1 MTLQRDREL
10 TRLYAAAGLA
20 VLVWMIFKAYKLLS
34 DKVSGGI
41 DAPSRWA
48 LVSLGLLNVLAIGI
62 LLFIVARSL
71 AKLYFERRRGILG
84 ARLRTRLVLAF
95 FGVTLVPSLILFFVG
110 QSAITKNLDRWFR
123 PETREIIEDGQATA
137 KAFHAQVSAR
147 LEVSVLHLRTAD
159 LTELESLRQTEGL
172 DLLMSGEITSITKS
186 LKTPLIA
193 LAGSPD
199 STVSSLESEE
209 GQWFMKALD
218 RNGNRVVAGVFVP
231 RVVADGM
238 LRLEK
243 RSAESIQVSQTRG
256 VLETLPQSTFLFL
269 TVLTLFA
276 AVWTGLAIAR
286 TLSEPIR
293 ALAKAAQRVGTG
305 DLDVQLPEEGE
316 DELAFLART
325 FNRMTSDL
333 KANRAAIE
341 AQSARLDQ
349 QRAYL
354 GQLLEALPVGV
365 LSWDNAGQLRLV
377 NPAARR
383 WLGLESFDPN
393 HDAWTELERQPRL
406 GRLPQLLTL
415 ARGTGRIQQEEMR
428 LGGEGESRLVRAIV
442 APLVVGGATMP
453 VGGGALAV
461 LEDLSL
467 LAQAEKRAAWQ
478 EVARRMAHEVK
489 NPLTPI
495 QLTAQ
500 RLLRRVKENRL
511 DGEIVQ
517 QGAEAILTEVASLTR
532 LVDAF
537 SRFARLPAPHPTDL
551 DACDLMRQAK
561 ALYGP
566 THPDIRWAWE
576 IPEHAVS
583 VHWDGDMVKGA
594 LINLVDNAVAATG
607 GRGTIRVGLTER
619 NGNVR
624 IFVEDD
630 GSGVAE
636 AHRDHLF
643 EPSFSTKERGSG
655 LGLAIVRK
663 TAEDHGGEAFF
674 KPLAQGSRFSLDLPK
689 RPAIS

>member
-20 VLVWMIFKAYKLLS
+20 VLIWMIFKAYKLLS
-34 DKVSGGI
+34 GQVGGGI
-41 DAPSRWA
+41 DAPSKWA
-48 LVSLGLLNVLAIGI
+48 LMSLGLLNVLAIGI

-71 AKLYFERRRGILG
+71 AKLYFERRSGILG

-110 QSAITKNLDRWFR
+110 QNAISKNLDRWFR
-123 PETREIIEDGQATA
+123 PETQEIIQDGQATA
-137 KAFHAQVSAR
+137 KAFHAQVQAR
-147 LEVSVLHLRTAD
+147 LEASAFHLRAAD
-159 LTELESLRQTEGL
+159 LSDLDRARAAEGL
-172 DLLMSGEITSITKS
+172 DLLAWGSQRSLAPELKAPELPAQWQPGVPVGTDEGEWL
-186 LKTPLIA
+186 LKTIDHS
-193 LAGSPD
+193 GKS
-199 STVSSLESEE
+199 
-209 GQWFMKALD
+209 
-218 RNGNRVVAGVFVP
+218 VVAGIFVP
-231 RVVADGM
+231 RALVEGVQ
-238 LRLEK
+238 RLEK
-243 RSAESIQVSQTRG
+243 RSAESFQVSQTRG

-305 DLDVQLPEEGE
+305 DLDVRLHEEGE

-325 FNRMTSDL
+325 FNLMTSDL

-341 AQSARLDQ
+341 AQSARLDL

-365 LSWDNAGQLRLV
+365 LSWDEAGQLRLV

-383 WLGLESFDPN
+383 WLGLEGFDP
-393 HDAWTELERQPRL
+393 DQDDGAEWPKQQGL
-406 GRLPQLLTL
+406 GRLPELLRQ
-415 ARGTGRIQQEEMR
+415 AKESGRGHQEEMR
-428 LGGEGESRLVRAIV
+428 LGGEGGGRLVRAIV
-442 APLVVGGATMP
+442 APLV
-453 VGGGALAV
+453 GGGTLAV

-511 DGEIVQ
+511 DPEVVQ
-517 QGAEAILTEVASLTR
+517 EGAEAILMEVASLAK

-537 SRFARLPAPHPTDL
+537 SRFARLPAPKLMDL
-551 DACDLMRQAK
+551 DACDLIRQAA

-566 THPDIRWAWE
+566 THPEIEWSWAF
-576 IPEHAVS
+576 PEHPVP
-583 VHWDGDMVKGA
+583 VRWDGDMVKRA
-594 LINLVDNAVAATG
+594 LINLVDNAVAAVG
-607 GRGTIRVGLTER
+607 AKGAIRVSLVER
-619 NGNVR
+619 SGTLR
-624 IFVEDD
+624 IEVEDD
-630 GSGVAE
+630 GSGVQE
-636 AHRDHLF
+636 NHRERLF

-663 TAEDHGGEAFF
+663 IAEDHGGEAFY
-674 KPLAQGSRFSLDLPK
+674 KPLPKGSRFSVELPV
-689 RPAIS
+689 RGAGS

>member
-1 MTLQRDREL
+1 MTAPRDREL

-20 VLVWMIFKAYKLLS
+20 VLVWMIFKAYRLLS
-34 DKVSGGI
+34 DKVSGAI

-110 QSAITKNLDRWFR
+110 QSAISKNLDRWFR
-123 PETREIIEDGQATA
+123 PETQEIIKDGQATA
-137 KAFHAQVSAR
+137 KAFHAQMASRLEAAALHVRTRDLVDLADLDRAR
-147 LEVSVLHLRTAD
+147 LV
-159 LTELESLRQTEGL
+159 EGL
-172 DLLMSGEITSITKS
+172 DCLM
-186 LKTPLIA
+186 
-193 LAGSPD
+193 AGSRKSIARDLKAPPLPD
-199 STVSSLESEE
+199 KGGFSEVVESEE
-209 GQWFMKALD
+209 GQWLLRLVARD
-218 RNGNRVVAGVFVP
+218 GDRVVVGLFVP
-231 RVVADGM
+231 RELAEGLV
-238 LRLEK
+238 RLER
-243 RSAESIQVSQTRG
+243 RSAESSQVNQNRG
-256 VLETLPQSTFLFL
+256 VLERLPQSTFLFL

-293 ALAKAAQRVGTG
+293 SLAKAAQRVGTG
-305 DLDVQLPEEGE
+305 DLDVQLNEEGE
-316 DELAFLART
+316 DELAFLAQT

-365 LSWDNAGQLRLV
+365 LSWDASGQLRLV

-383 WLGLESFDPN
+383 WLGLESFDPDR
-393 HDAWTELERQPRL
+393 DAWAEWAKQPRL
-406 GRLPQLLTL
+406 GRLPQLLQQ
-415 ARGTGRIQQEEMR
+415 AKETGRVHQEEMR
-428 LGGEGESRLVRAIV
+428 LGGEGEGRLVRAIL
-442 APLVVGGATMP
+442 APL

-500 RLLRRVKENRL
+500 RLLRRVREGRL
-511 DGEIVQ
+511 DSEVVQ
-517 QGAEAILTEVASLTR
+517 QGAEAILTEVASLAS

-537 SRFARLPAPHPTDL
+537 SRFARLPAPQPTDL
-551 DACDLMRQAK
+551 DACDLLRQTA

-566 THPDIRWAWE
+566 THPNVQWSWE
-576 IPEHAVS
+576 SPDHAVP
-583 VHWDGDMVKGA
+583 VCWDGDMVKRA
-594 LINLVDNAVAATG
+594 LLNLVDNAVAAVAG
-607 GRGTIRVGLTER
+607 AGTIRVRLAER
-619 NGNVR
+619 NGTVR
-624 IFVEDD
+624 FEVEDD
-630 GSGVAE
+630 GPGVAE
-636 AHRDHLF
+636 PHRERLF

-663 TAEDHGGEAFF
+663 IAEDHGGEAFF
-674 KPLAQGSRFSLDLPK
+674 QPMPKGSRFSLDLPRRSAK
-689 RPAIS
+689 